1 MKKTRMTCMVSFRVS
16 DDQFAALAT
25 MAEAAGVPVADWC
38 RDTVL
43 AAADN
48 SHGLTPNEWI
58 IFEEIA
64 RLRYLVGLGFGL
76 VADNK
81 LTREEWEKVRNN
93 ADEKSETI
101 AQKILAQRKQP
112 NR

>member
-1 MKKTRMTCMVSFRVS
+1 MKKTRLTRTVSFRVT
-16 DDQFAALAT
+16 DDQYAALTAL
-25 MAEAAGVPVADWC
+25 AAAAGAPVADWC

-43 AAADN
+43 TTTEN
-48 SHGLTPNEWI
+48 TGGLTPNEWI

-81 LTREEWEKVRNN
+81 LTRDEWEKVRNN

-101 AQKILAQRKQP
+101 ARKILAQRKQP
-112 NR
+112 SR